1 MRNLLKIKEMKIS
14 LFKILIVLPLFAACQ
29 TVSLRVVCSL
39 PTEVKE
45 SSGLVIESPNVFWT
59 HNDSGDK
66 AWLYQFDSTGVL
78 RRTIVVK
85 NTNNVDWEDIALD
98 AAKRNFYIG
107 DFGNNGQNRRDLTIY
122 KIPIPQS
129 VTSLFPTDTV
139 NAEKIAFTYE
149 DQSAFPPTDSL
160 KYFDAE
166 AFVATTDSLYIYT
179 KDFDVVPYK
188 GKTRIYRVPT
198 QAGTYS
204 AKLVQVWDTDDSWK
218 YNGAITSAALGL
230 DGKMLLMSYQK
241 LWIFTNY
248 PNRQFWLGNK
258 KELTFGLN
266 QFAQREGVAIAP
278 WDNCTVYI
286 TSELTTGIGGGNLST
301 FNLCRILS
309 KTKEAK
315 TAKAKISISPTPSVS
330 DVNVAIIGD
339 VFEKGLLK
347 IYNANGS
354 EIAQKKIDQGETHI
368 SLESR
373 VFPSAGFY
381 FCKLFSTQ
389 GEPLSMEKIFITR

>member
-1 MRNLLKIKEMKIS
+1 MKAS
-14 LFKILIVLPLFAACQ
+14 VFKILILLPFFAGCQ

-39 PTEVKE
+39 PTAVQE
-45 SSGLVIESPNVFWT
+45 SSGLVVESPNVFWT

-66 AWLYQFDSTGVL
+66 ARLYQFDSTGVL

-85 NTNNVDWEDIALD
+85 NANNLDWEDIALD

-122 KIPIPQS
+122 KIPIPQTA
-129 VTSLFPTDTV
+129 TSLFPTDTV

-149 DQSAFPPTDSL
+149 DQFGFPPVDSL

-166 AFVATTDSLYIYT
+166 ALIATTDSIYIFT
-179 KDFDVVPYK
+179 KDFDVVPYG

-198 QAGTYS
+198 QAGTYT
-204 AKLVQVWDTDDSWK
+204 ARLVQVWETDSSWK

-241 LWIFTNY
+241 LWVFSNY

-258 KELTFGLN
+258 KELTFGLT
-266 QFAQREGVAIAP
+266 QFAQREAVAVAP

-286 TSELTTGIGGGNLST
+286 TSEINASIGGGNLST

-309 KTKEAK
+309 KTKDVKPSK
-315 TAKAKISISPTPSVS
+315 TSMHISPTPSVS
-330 DVNVAIIGD
+330 DVNIAIVGD
-339 VFEKGLLK
+339 FFEKGMLK
-347 IYNANGS
+347 VYNANGS
-354 EIAQKKIDQGETHI
+354 EISQRKIDRGETQI
-368 SLESR
+368 SLESL

-381 FCKLFSTQ
+381 FCKLFSAE
-389 GEPLSMEKIFITR
+389 GDPLSMEKIFITK